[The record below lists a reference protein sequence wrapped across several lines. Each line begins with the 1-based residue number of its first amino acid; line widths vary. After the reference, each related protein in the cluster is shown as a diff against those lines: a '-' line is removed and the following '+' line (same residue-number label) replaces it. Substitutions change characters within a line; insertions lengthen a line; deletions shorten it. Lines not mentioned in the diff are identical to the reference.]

1 MRFSVIQLAMAVWVL
16 WRLIAPMRARS
27 GTKIAL
33 GGLVMASA
41 LFSTVTT
48 LFFGGLLSPEL
59 PSPVLVVG
67 NFAEAVVLFLAAL
80 TFCRE
85 AVILITV
92 LAGRSGE
99 RAHDAVQK
107 DRRAVLAIGAASVGL
122 AAAGVAEGVGVPE
135 VRRHVAK
142 IPNLPDALEGFE
154 FVQLSD
160 IHCSALLTE
169 PWTAA
174 LVERVNALNPALVLI
189 TGDFVDGTVERRER
203 DVAPLANLRATYGV
217 WGCEGNHEQYGD
229 HDAWI
234 RKIESLGVKL
244 LMNAHAVIDV
254 KTPKGEGKLCL
265 VGLCDPMAERFGRE
279 MPDVKKAF
287 RDAPEPEAAL
297 RILMAH
303 QPKYFPDYRRIEPF
317 ALQLSGHTHGG
328 QIYGMDQMVAI
339 MNNTY
344 LRGFYSEPDGTQ
356 LYVHPGSG
364 LWNGFPIRLGI
375 PSEIA
380 LIRLERA

>member
-1 MRFSVIQLAMAVWVL
+1 MRFSLVQLAMAVWVL
-16 WRLIAPMRARS
+16 WRLVMPMRARV
-27 GTKIAL
+27 GAKLAL
-33 GGLVMASA
+33 GGLVVASA

-59 PSPVLVVG
+59 PSFVLVIG
-67 NFAEAVVLFLAAL
+67 NFAEAVVLFLAVL
-80 TFCRE
+80 TLCRE
-85 AVILITV
+85 AVILFTV

-99 RAHDAVQK
+99 RAHDIVQK

-122 AAAGVAEGVGVPE
+122 AAAGVAEGVSVPE

-142 IPNLPDALEGFE
+142 IPNLPEALEGFE

-160 IHCSALLTE
+160 LHCSALLTE
-169 PWTAA
+169 PWSAA
-174 LVERVNALNPALVLI
+174 LVERVNALNPALILI

-203 DVAPLANLRATYGV
+203 DVAPLAMLRATYGV

-234 RKIESLGVKL
+234 RKIESLGIKL
-244 LMNAHAVIDV
+244 LMNAHAVLDV
-254 KTPKGEGKLCL
+254 ETSRGKGKICL
-265 VGLCDPMAERFGRE
+265 AGLCDPMAERFGRE
-279 MPDVKKAF
+279 MPDVEKAF
-287 RDAPEPEAAL
+287 RGAPDPEVAL

-303 QPKYFPDYRRIEPF
+303 QPKYFPDYRKLAPF

-328 QIYGMDQMVAI
+328 QIYGMDRMVAI

-344 LRGFYSEPDGTQ
+344 LRGFYSEADGTQ

-364 LWNGFPIRLGI
+364 LWNGFPIRFGV